1 MTTIRQ
7 LFGGDM
13 RQYGMIGAL
22 IAILLFFQWKT
33 GGLVF
38 TPTNFINL
46 VQGNTYVLI
55 LALGMLLVIVAG
67 HIDLSVGSVAAFVG
81 IIVAMA
87 YSQWGWPEW
96 AAILLGLC
104 LGAIVGAWQG
114 FWVAFVG
121 VPAFVVTLSG
131 WMLFRGLNQWVGAS
145 LTVPS
150 GPIMQYLGGGFLPDI
165 MPDVIPFNLPTM
177 ILAAIGVL
185 AVAWRELSKRAKA
198 RKYDLETVPVW
209 VSIARVV
216 VLSAVILSVMWIFAS
231 GNVGTSIPV
240 SGLIVIV
247 LVLFYSFLSTKT
259 ILGRGV
265 YAVGGNRQAAALAG
279 VSLRKTNFFVMFN
292 NALLASVAAVVFIGR
307 AHASGPQDGNL
318 WELDAIAA
326 VFIGGAAVTGGV
338 GTVMGTMV
346 GALVMASL
354 NNGLSLMG
362 IGIDRTQV
370 IKGAVL
376 LAAVALDVYSKQQGK
391 RSVIGMF
398 QNAWRRNRG
407 EPGTSP
413 ALVTSAEDASLA
425 NSATETPT
433 STVPVQ
439 DVARPGTSD
448 PLGRKQ

>member
-1 MTTIRQ
+1 MKQIRQ
-7 LFGGDM
+7 LFGGDL
-13 RQYGMIGAL
+13 RQFGMIGAL
-22 IAILLFFQWKT
+22 IAILLFFQWRT

-38 TPTNFINL
+38 TSTNFINL

-55 LALGMLLVIVAG
+55 LALGMLMVIVAG

-81 IIVAMA
+81 IVVALA

-96 AAILLGLC
+96 ACIILGLC
-104 LGAIVGAWQG
+104 LGALVGAWQG
-114 FWVAFVG
+114 FWVAVVG

-145 LTVPS
+145 TTVPS
-150 GPIMQYLGGGFLPDI
+150 GPILRYFGGGFLPDVA
-165 MPDVIPFNLPTM
+165 PDVIPFNLPTM
-177 ILAAIGVL
+177 IIAAI
-185 AVAWRELSKRAKA
+185 AVAAVAVREVRKRATAK
-198 RKYDLETVPVW
+198 RYELDVIPTW
-209 VSIARVV
+209 VSALRII
-216 VLSAVILSVMWIFAS
+216 VLSAVILSVFWIFAT
-231 GNVGTSIPV
+231 GNTGTSVPV
-240 SGLIVIV
+240 SGLIIIV
-247 LVLFYSFLSTKT
+247 LVLFYSFLTTKT
-259 ILGRGV
+259 VLGRGV

-292 NALLASVAAVVFIGR
+292 NALLASVAAMIFIGR

-338 GTVMGTMV
+338 GSVMGTMV

-362 IGIDRTQV
+362 IGIDKTQV

-376 LAAVALDVYSKQQGK
+376 LAAVAIDVYSKQQGK

-398 QNAWRRNRG
+398 LNAASRNRDSG
-407 EPGTSP
+407 
-413 ALVTSAEDASLA
+413 DA
-425 NSATETPT
+425 P
-433 STVPVQ
+433 
-439 DVARPGTSD
+439 RPGMTD
-448 PLGRKQ
+448 PAATISK

>member
-1 MTTIRQ
+1 MNHIRQ
-7 LFGGDM
+7 LFGGDL
-13 RQYGMIGAL
+13 RQFGMIGAL
-22 IAILLFFQWKT
+22 VAILLFFQWRT

-38 TPTNFINL
+38 TSTNFINL

-81 IIVAMA
+81 IVVAMA
-87 YSQWGWPEW
+87 YTQWGWPEW
-96 AAILLGLC
+96 ACIILGLG
-104 LGAIVGAWQG
+104 LGALVGVWNG
-114 FWVAFVG
+114 FWVAYVG

-145 LTVPS
+145 TTIPS
-150 GPIMQYLGGGFLPDI
+150 GPILQYLGGGFLPDVA
-165 MPDVIPFNLPTM
+165 PDQIPFNLPTM
-177 ILAAIGVL
+177 IIAVIAVIAVMVREWRNRVGAA
-185 AVAWRELSKRAKA
+185 R
-198 RKYDLETVPVW
+198 YQLETPPIW
-209 VSIARVV
+209 VSLVRVV
-216 VLSAVILSVMWIFAS
+216 VLSTIIVSVFWIFAT
-231 GNVGTSIPV
+231 GNRGTSIPV
-240 SGLIVIV
+240 AGLIIIV

-279 VSLRKTNFFVMFN
+279 VSLEKTNFFVMFN
-292 NALLASVAAVVFIGR
+292 NAVLASIAAMIFIGR

-376 LAAVALDVYSKQQGK
+376 LAAVAIDVYSKKQGK
-391 RSVIGMF
+391 RSVIGMLM
-398 QNAWRRNRG
+398 NGSKRSRRLNEPDNRRSSG
-407 EPGTSP
+407 NIDGDITTS
-413 ALVTSAEDASLA
+413 
-425 NSATETPT
+425 
-433 STVPVQ
+433 VQ
-439 DVARPGTSD
+439 PKSH
-448 PLGRKQ
+448 

>member
-1 MTTIRQ
+1 MNQIRQ
-7 LFGGDM
+7 LFGGDL
-13 RQYGMIGAL
+13 RQFGMIGAL
-22 IAILLFFQWKT
+22 AAILLFFQWRT
-33 GGLVF
+33 NGLVF
-38 TPTNFINL
+38 TSTNFINL

-81 IIVAMA
+81 IVVAMA
-87 YSQWGWPEW
+87 YTQWGWPEW
-96 AAILLGLC
+96 ACIILGLC
-104 LGAIVGAWQG
+104 LGALVGAWNG
-114 FWVAFVG
+114 FWVAYVG

-145 LTVPS
+145 TTIPS
-150 GPIMQYLGGGFLPDI
+150 GPILQYLGGGFLPDI
-165 MPDVIPFNLPTM
+165 APAQIPFNLPTM
-177 ILAAIGVL
+177 IIATLAVIGIVVREWRQRLAA
-185 AVAWRELSKRAKA
+185 A
-198 RKYDLETVPVW
+198 RYDLEVPPMW
-209 VSIARVV
+209 VSLVRV
-216 VLSAVILSVMWIFAS
+216 VILSAIIGSVFWIFAT
-231 GNVGTSIPV
+231 GNPGTSIPV
-240 SGLIVIV
+240 SGIIIIV

-279 VSLRKTNFFVMFN
+279 VSLEKTNFFVMFN
-292 NALLASVAAVVFIGR
+292 NAVLASIAAMIFIGR

-376 LAAVALDVYSKQQGK
+376 LAAVAIDVYSKKQGK

-398 QNAWRRNRG
+398 MNAHKRNQMPAQPEPAPTPSG
-407 EPGTSP
+407 E
-413 ALVTSAEDASLA
+413 VDA
-425 NSATETPT
+425 
-433 STVPVQ
+433 
-439 DVARPGTSD
+439 ARPGTAD
-448 PLGRKQ
+448 PDANLTTSIQGESR